1 MQLKRYKYIDFE
13 QQYITNVLVR
23 LSCIVFLNYWC
34 WFESVGV
41 NSVEVYGQ
49 HFEIVTDMVSI
60 IIIGF
65 VVVVFFF

>member
-41 NSVEVYGQ
+41 NSVEVYAQ

-65 VVVVFFF
+65 IVVVFF